1 MTSKPIH
8 SFIPFAALGIASVR
22 LAETLRSST
31 FKFALVAIGLFG
43 AIVLV
48 LFSYVY
54 LSTASYVRGRADRA
68 IATEQTILRRAYD
81 QGGRGDLTATIQ
93 QRISDQHFQNNV
105 YLLVDPSF
113 AVIAGNLKA
122 WSSIPRSEG
131 WQDFRVQ
138 EWKPD
143 AANRP
148 LLRGIVKTLPGGE
161 HLLVGR
167 DIEDLDAFARH
178 IKVALI
184 SGIGLVFVLAG
195 VAGVMVTR
203 RTVGRIEAI
212 NATSRAIMQSG
223 LDKRIPL
230 RGTDD
235 EWDQVAKNLNL
246 MLDRIEILMQEVRQV
261 TDNVAH
267 DLRTPLARMRGRL
280 EMAHHRQRDSEYD
293 QALIDD
299 TIANLDAVLRIFS
312 SITRIAQIEANVQ
325 RAAFRTVNI
334 AEVMNEIVELY
345 DAAAEERGIRLR
357 CVGDERV
364 FVTGDRDLIFDA
376 VANLVDNA
384 IKHGR
389 APGQVTVE
397 VAEGGDGGAIVSVAD
412 DGPGIP
418 SAEYPNV
425 FKRFYR
431 LERSRRAPGNGL
443 GLSLVAAVARLH
455 GARVEMKDNLPGLK
469 VRLLF
474 PANLSSALQEGTR
487 QGASAGEHKALFV
500 AQ

>member
-230 RGTDD
+230 RGTND

-246 MLDRIEILMQEVRQV
+246 MLDRIEILMQEIKQV
-261 TDNVAH
+261 SDNVAH
-267 DLRTPLARMRGRL
+267 DLRTPWARRRGRL
-280 EMAHHRQRDSEYD
+280 EKAHPRERSSEDD
-293 QALIDD
+293 QAMIGD
-299 TIANLDAVLRIFS
+299 TIASLDAVLSIFS
-312 SITRIAQIEANVQ
+312 SITRIAQIEANAQKVP
-325 RAAFRTVNI
+325 FRPVNI
-334 AEVMNEIVELY
+334 AEIMSEIVELY
-345 DAAAEERGIRLR
+345 GAAAEERSIHLRLIS
-357 CVGDERV
+357 DERV
-364 FVTGDRDLIFDA
+364 LVIGDRDLIFDA
-376 VANLVDNA
+376 VANLLDNA

-389 APGQVTVE
+389 PTGQVTVE
-397 VAEGGDGGAIVSVAD
+397 VADSEGGTIVSVSD

-418 SAEYPNV
+418 AGEYSNV

-431 LERSRRAPGNGL
+431 LERSRHSPGNGL

-455 GARVEMKDNLPGLK
+455 GARIEMVDNLPGLK
-469 VRLLF
+469 VRLIF
-474 PANLSSALQEGTR
+474 
-487 QGASAGEHKALFV
+487 
-500 AQ
+500 

>member
-1 MTSKPIH
+1 MISKRIP
-8 SFIPFAALGIASVR
+8 SFIQSAALGIASVR

-43 AIVLV
+43 AIVLA

-54 LSTASYVRGRADRA
+54 LSTASYVRSRADSA
-68 IATEQTILRRAYD
+68 IATEQAVLQRAYD
-81 QGGRGDLTATIQ
+81 RGGPNDLIVVIQ
-93 QRISDQHFQNNV
+93 QWISDQHFQNSV
-105 YLLVDPSF
+105 YLLADPSF
-113 AVIAGNLKA
+113 APIAGNLKA
-122 WSSIPRSEG
+122 WPPTLGSEG
-131 WQDFRVQ
+131 WRNFRVQ

-143 AANRP
+143 AANQA
-148 LLRGIVKTLPGGE
+148 LLRGVVKTLSGGE

-167 DIEDLDAFARH
+167 DIDDLDAFARD

-195 VAGVMVTR
+195 VASVMVTR
-203 RTVGRIEAI
+203 RTVGRIDAI

-230 RGTDD
+230 RGTGD

-280 EMAHHRQRDSEYD
+280 EKAHHRQRDSEYD

-312 SITRIAQIEANVQ
+312 SITRIAQIEANAQ

-334 AEVMNEIVELY
+334 AEVMREIVELY
-345 DAAAEERGIRLR
+345 DAAAEERSIRLS
-357 CVGDERV
+357 CVGDQRV
-364 FVTGDRDLIFDA
+364 LVTGDRDLIFDA

-389 APGQVTVE
+389 AAGEVTVE
-397 VAEGGDGGAIVSVAD
+397 VAESSDGGAIVSVAD

-418 SAEYPNV
+418 AAEYPNV

-431 LERSRRAPGNGL
+431 LERSRLAPGNGL

-455 GARVEMKDNLPGLK
+455 GARIEMLDNQPGLK

-474 PANLSSALQEGTR
+474 PANMASASQAR
-487 QGASAGEHKALFV
+487 QGISAGDQEALFI

>member
-1 MTSKPIH
+1 
-8 SFIPFAALGIASVR
+8 V
-22 LAETLRSST
+22 
-31 FKFALVAIGLFG
+31 
-43 AIVLV
+43 IVLA

-54 LSTASYVRGRADRA
+54 LSTASYVRSRADRA
-68 IATEQTILRRAYD
+68 IATEQTILQRAYD
-81 QGGRGDLTATIQ
+81 RGGPGDLIATIR
-93 QRISDQHFQNNV
+93 QRISDQHFQNSV
-105 YLLVDPSF
+105 YLLTDPSF
-113 AVIAGNLKA
+113 APIAGNLKV
-122 WSSIPRSEG
+122 WPSTLQSEG
-131 WQDFRVQ
+131 WQNFRAQ

-143 AANRP
+143 EANRP
-148 LLRGIVKTLPGGE
+148 LLRGVFKTLPGGE

-167 DIEDLDAFARH
+167 DIEDLDAFARD
-178 IKVALI
+178 IKAALI

-230 RGTDD
+230 RGTGD

-280 EMAHHRQRDSEYD
+280 EKAHHRQRDSEYD

-299 TIANLDAVLRIFS
+299 TIASLDAVLRIFS
-312 SITRIAQIEANVQ
+312 SITRIAQIEANAQ
-325 RAAFRTVNI
+325 TAAFRTVNI

-345 DAAAEERGIRLR
+345 DAAAEEKGIRLS

-376 VANLVDNA
+376 FANLVDNA

-389 APGQVTVE
+389 TAGQVTVE
-397 VAEGGDGGAIVSVAD
+397 VAEGSDGAAIVSVVD

-418 SAEYPNV
+418 AAEYPNV

-431 LERSRRAPGNGL
+431 LERSRLAPGNGL
-443 GLSLVAAVARLH
+443 GLNLVAAVARLH
-455 GARVEMKDNLPGLK
+455 GAHIEMLDNVPGLK

-474 PANLSSALQEGTR
+474 PANLVSASYEAARPAING
-487 QGASAGEHKALFV
+487 
-500 AQ
+500 